1 MIGQIIFSLSLFPQV
16 NKIGVLNSIEI
27 RHFKGQP
34 VKKWCPSGL
43 RDKSNTQLTLRSG
56 RK

>member
-1 MIGQIIFSLSLFPQV
+1 MIGQIILSLSLFPQV